1 VSAQAALLSRAD
13 TLPRLLGQ
21 VDPLTPAIRRG
32 DPTELIEAVAASGLT
47 GRGGAGFP
55 TAIKLR
61 AVAESRDRAVVV
73 ANGAEGEPPSAK
85 DKFLLLRN
93 PHLVIDGALAAAAA
107 VNADDVILAVGA
119 NASPSLAR
127 LEAAVEARGRARSP
141 RLALVRVP
149 DRFVA
154 GEESALVHFL
164 NDGRATPTFVPP
176 RPFESGVDGRPT
188 LVQNVETLA
197 NIALIDRHG
206 PEWFRELGTSAEP
219 GTALVTVSGAVRRA
233 GVHEVE
239 LGTPLHQVVALC
251 GGITSSPRAIL
262 VGGYFGNWLGPE
274 ALELPLSEAGLRPA
288 GASPGAR
295 AVILPGSESCGLVET
310 ARVLRYLAGESA
322 GQCGPCVFGLRAIA
336 DAATLLAERAAGPGV
351 IERLQGLA
359 DVIEGRGAC
368 AHPDGAARLL
378 RSALTVFAEE
388 VDLHLRGRCSAA
400 RAS

>member
-154 GEESALVHFL
+154 G
-164 NDGRATPTFVPP
+164 
-176 RPFESGVDGRPT
+176 
-188 LVQNVETLA
+188 
-197 NIALIDRHG
+197 
-206 PEWFRELGTSAEP
+206 
-219 GTALVTVSGAVRRA
+219 
-233 GVHEVE
+233 
-239 LGTPLHQVVALC
+239 
-251 GGITSSPRAIL
+251 
-262 VGGYFGNWLGPE
+262 
-274 ALELPLSEAGLRPA
+274 
-288 GASPGAR
+288 
-295 AVILPGSESCGLVET
+295 
-310 ARVLRYLAGESA
+310 
-322 GQCGPCVFGLRAIA
+322 
-336 DAATLLAERAAGPGV
+336 
-351 IERLQGLA
+351 
-359 DVIEGRGAC
+359 
-368 AHPDGAARLL
+368 
-378 RSALTVFAEE
+378 
-388 VDLHLRGRCSAA
+388 
-400 RAS
+400 